1 MLKKT
6 LFLVLLLFCQIS
18 ISQTITAKSWIVTDE
33 KGKLI
38 KGENQKDVRPI
49 ASITKLMTAMV
60 VIDAGQNMDE
70 KIGNFTRR
78 QHIQMALVS
87 SNNESSILLCENYP
101 GGRVRCLRD
110 MNSKAETIGM
120 KNTKFV
126 EPSGLSP
133 MNIST
138 AEDLVELVL
147 SASYYPEIILA
158 SKTPKIEIKLK
169 KKWFFF
175 KNTNPIIGQKHS
187 FLVSKTG
194 WTIAAGGCI
203 AILVDTEIGKRV
215 VIILGS
221 KNTHTRIPEAELL
234 VKYN

>member
-1 MLKKT
+1 MLKKF
-6 LFLVLLLFCQIS
+6 LFSILLLYSQFCF
-18 ISQTITAKSWIVTDE
+18 SQTITAKSWIVTDE

-38 KGENQKDVRPI
+38 QAENHKDARPI

-60 VIDAGQNMDE
+60 VIDAGQNMEE

-87 SNNESSILLCENYP
+87 SSNESSILLCNNYP
-101 GGRVRCLRD
+101 GGRARCISD
-110 MNSKAETIGM
+110 MNSKAIAVGM
-120 KNTKFV
+120 KNTKFT

-158 SKTPKIEIKLK
+158 SKTPTIEIKIN
-169 KKWFFF
+169 KKWFLF
-175 KNTNPIIGQKHS
+175 KNTNPIIGHKHT

-203 AILVDTEIGKRV
+203 ALLVDTEIGKRV
-215 VIILGS
+215 VIVLGS
-221 KNTHTRIPEAELL
+221 KNTRTRIPEAELL
-234 VKYN
+234 ASYN